1 MWLRK
6 ILMQFIFIRKLD
18 LLVQISLVK
27 MVYLLWNIAYNA
39 NFYILQTKDQ

>member
-27 MVYLLWNIAYNA
+27 MVYLLWNIAYNT